1 MGESGLEGLFGCTPV
16 ALNTEPGYFPA
27 IYTITSIWKSFG
39 WSSILYLAAMSSM
52 NLHQYEA
59 AKMDG
64 PKKGRKAAGRTVG
77 ISFREVVG
85 GGRNPGG
92 MLEA

>member
-1 MGESGLEGLFGCTPV
+1 MEGLFGCTPV

-52 NLHQYEA
+52 NPHQYEA

-64 PKKGRKAAGRTVG
+64 ANCFKQMLCITLPVILHTIFILRKQLGQ
-77 ISFREVVG
+77 
-85 GGRNPGG
+85 
-92 MLEA
+92 LK